1 MAQRVRVR
9 VRKKKNKKKK
19 IFKRI
24 MVMFLLL
31 IICLGGFAVYKIV
44 NTLQAADKTYDELQR
59 GEKSRL
65 RDAVIDIKKKP
76 FSVLFIGIEDY
87 ATKGAYG
94 RSDSLIVATINP
106 QDKTMKMVSI
116 PRDTRVQ
123 LASDTTGNKVKINAA
138 FATGGK
144 DESIETVEHFLN
156 IPIDKYATVDF
167 DGFKDVID
175 ELGGI
180 DVEVPFDFD
189 EKSDIKKSKKIYFTK
204 GNMHLNGE
212 EALAYARMRK
222 QDPRGDFG
230 RNDRQKQILRAMIDQ
245 MAKPNNITNVDNI
258 AKAVSDHITTNFRI
272 TEGLA
277 LQQIYSG
284 FKGDDTETLSIK
296 GTDLY
301 LGPNRTYYFEPDQ
314 ANLAEVQ
321 QGLREHLKLPT
332 ESTSTGDSSDSSN
345 SSSTTESTTP

>member
-1 MAQRVRVR
+1 MAQRVKVR
-9 VRKKKNKKKK
+9 VRKKKSKKKK

-24 MVMFLLL
+24 LVLFLLL
-31 IICLGGFAVYKIV
+31 FICMGGFTVYKIV
-44 NTLQAADKTYDELQR
+44 NTLQAADKTYDELER
-59 GEKSRL
+59 GEKSKL

-76 FSVLFIGIEDY
+76 FSVLFVGIEDY
-87 ATKGAYG
+87 ATNGDHG

-138 FATGGK
+138 FAKGGK
-144 DESIETVEHFLN
+144 DETIDTVEQFLD
-156 IPIDKYATVDF
+156 IPIDKFATVDF

-175 ELGGI
+175 EVGGI
-180 DVEVPFDFD
+180 DIDVPFDFN
-189 EKSDIKKSKKIYFTK
+189 EKSDVKKPKKIYFKK
-204 GNMHLNGE
+204 GKRHLNGE

-245 MAKPNNITNVDNI
+245 MAKPHNIANVDNI
-258 AKAVSDHITTNFRI
+258 AKEVSDHIKTNFHI
-272 TEGLA
+272 KEGLA

-296 GTDLY
+296 GSDLY
-301 LGPNRTYYFEPDQ
+301 LGPNRTYFFEPDQ
-314 ANLAEVQ
+314 TNLAEVQ
-321 QGLREHLKLPT
+321 NELKTHLKLPA
-332 ESTSTGDSSDSSN
+332 E
-345 SSSTTESTTP
+345 